1 MEQLLKLEDT
11 LRQEQEERALIM
23 KEVRDLEDRCK
34 RNSFKTNH
42 FLVVS
47 SKSTF
52 SGLVQGPESAGIV
65 LASGGLGSHLYR
77 YPYLLV

>member
-47 SKSTF
+47 LK

-65 LASGGLGSHLYR
+65 LANGGVR
-77 YPYLLV
+77 